1 VDHVLAQP
9 DLEREIAD
17 AADFDAFEAALR
29 RLTDLRQ
36 GFREPAI
43 YGRKLYLKGLDAL
56 IPTIARGLNLPDVP
70 GELSNERVVVL
81 ATRFYRTGGHSQVAF
96 DVARRLG
103 PDAVTVIFTATDEG
117 ELSYRKLLGSPHRTE
132 QLQERA
138 SLVLSSA
145 TLTER
150 ILELYR
156 LLLALRP
163 TRILLMSHATDVVAV
178 AGAWP
183 FRAVTEFLH
192 HADHVPAL
200 GATLPFAR
208 HVDLTYTCHKTCC
221 AAGLTAEYAGQAAP
235 AAVDEPAS
243 RAPDGVLRLATCGSP
258 HKYAGVRG
266 HAWRDYAAAALRRP
280 GAELIH
286 IGPADEAMRRSILSA
301 LEAAGVDPARY
312 VFAGVVPSLGRALV
326 ERGVD
331 VYLSSYP
338 ETGARA
344 NLEAMAA
351 GIPVVLPVA
360 PDDATPLTRFSLP
373 LRRWVEARTPET
385 LLAAIEEALAL
396 APSLRTPEAQAE
408 LRRELARFDDYVALR
423 PLGSR

>member
-1 VDHVLAQP
+1 MNHILDLP
-9 DLEREIAD
+9 ELEREIAD
-17 AADFDAFEAALR
+17 APDFDAFEAALR
-29 RLTDLRQ
+29 KLTDLRQ
-36 GFREPAI
+36 GFREPGV
-43 YGRKLYLKGLDAL
+43 YGQKLYLKGLDDL
-56 IPTIARGLNLPDVP
+56 IPTITRGLSLPDVP
-70 GELSNERVVVL
+70 GERSNAQVVIL

-117 ELSYRKLLGSPHRTE
+117 ELSYRKLLGGPHRTE

-163 TRILLMSHATDVVAV
+163 TRIILMSHPTDVVAV

-208 HVDLTYTCHKTCC
+208 HVDLTFTCHQACR
-221 AAGLTAEYAGQAAP
+221 AAGLAAEYAGQAAP
-235 AAVDEPAS
+235 AAADAAS
-243 RAPDGVLRLATCGSP
+243 ERAPGKVLRLATCGSP
-258 HKYAGVRG
+258 HKYAGRRG

-280 GAELIH
+280 AAELIH
-286 IGPADEAMRRSILSA
+286 IGTADEAMRQDIRSA
-301 LEAAGVDPARY
+301 LEAAGVDPQRY

-326 ERGVD
+326 ERDID

-360 PDDATPLTRFSLP
+360 PDDEAPLTRFSLP
-373 LRRWVEARTPET
+373 LRRWIEARTPDD
-385 LLAAIEEALAL
+385 LPAAIDQALAL
-396 APSLRTPEAQAE
+396 SPSLRTPEAHAE

-423 PLGSR
+423 PLAPV